1 MSDKVEKIKS
11 VEDFKKK
18 VMESSMPIV
27 VDFWAE
33 WCMPCR
39 MMSPVL
45 EELAKEMENIKFYKV
60 NVDKVTEL
68 ARRFGVMSIPTF
80 VVFKDGREA
89 GRIVGAMPKQLFRQ
103 QLERILGEQ

>member
-1 MSDKVEKIKS
+1 MSGKVEEIKS
-11 VEDFKKK
+11 VEDFENK
-18 VMESSMPIV
+18 VMKSSMPVV

-39 MMSPVL
+39 MMGPVL
-45 EELAKEMENIKFYKV
+45 EELAREMENVKFYKV
-60 NVDKVTEL
+60 NIDEIIEL

-80 VVFKDGREA
+80 IVFKDGREA

-103 QLERILGEQ
+103 QLEKMLSEQ